1 MPGDEGY
8 AILAE
13 MMIGRQLEADF
24 GKVLSPACRQ
34 AGFSFERPKNSDH
47 GDFASSIALKLF
59 KEKKLWQTKKEFVKI
74 NTSIELAQKLIVAW
88 RGRGLPDYVAKIEAI
103 APGFINVFLDQGF
116 LLAKVEKILTEKE
129 NYGRNESW
137 RGKKVLLEHTSPN
150 PQTTI
155 MLGHLR
161 NNFLGMSVARL
172 LEFGGAK
179 VTKDCLVNDRGIH
192 LCRSMWGYLVFANK
206 KQGLTKTEAK
216 NYRDLN
222 SKRFKSL
229 IAKVDWQELI
239 GAWNRKNPACGGAG
253 PTKGGAG
260 SDWYQPKDL
269 SLKSDHFNLIWYV
282 LGSRAFKEKE
292 EVQAQ
297 VKAMLVAWE
306 KEDKQVR
313 ALWQRI
319 LAWSDQGYEQTY
331 RRIGSVHDHVWYESK
346 LYKKGK
352 ELIGASLKKRVF
364 KKSKG
369 AVVSNLKKKNLP
381 DLVAIKSDGAST
393 YLVFD
398 LNLSLQKTKKFPA
411 DLYIW
416 TIGAEQTLYFQ
427 QLFALC
433 HQLGIGDQD
442 QFYHLCYSLINF
454 KGGKKMSTRSGNV
467 VTADEILDL
476 LEEKAA
482 GILKTTDQKL
492 RGKLSE
498 KQKQEIIKKV
508 ALGAVKYGL
517 LAFNRDRTILFDI
530 KESLSLRGNSGP
542 YLQYTYSRANSVLE
556 KAFVSDEHL
565 EGEILRHLPGEYTG
579 LQLEKEERLLLRR
592 LYRFKEVVWE
602 STQEFAPSL
611 LCNFLYEL
619 ANDFNLF
626 YDKLPILKAVDLRA
640 RSLRLRLTQ
649 STAQVMKNG
658 LTLLGVE
665 TIERM

>member
-1 MPGDEGY
+1 
-8 AILAE
+8 
-13 MMIGRQLEADF
+13 MIGKQLEADL
-24 GKVLSPACRQ
+24 KLALAPLKLTDEL
-34 AGFSFERPKNSDH
+34 FSFEHPKNFDH

-59 KEKKLWQTKKEFVKI
+59 KEKKLWQTKKEFAGI
-74 NTSIELAQKLIVAW
+74 NTPIELAQKLIVSW
-88 RGRGLPDYVAKIEAI
+88 RGQGLPDYVAKIEAVK
-103 APGFINVFLDQGF
+103 PGFINVSLDQGF
-116 LLAKVEKILTEKE
+116 LLAEMEKILTEKE

-137 RGKKVLLEHTSPN
+137 QGKKVLLEHTSPN

-179 VTKDCLVNDRGIH
+179 VIKDCLVNDRGIH

-206 KQGLTKTEAK
+206 KRGLTKTEAK
-216 NYRDLN
+216 NFRGLS

-229 IAKVDWQELI
+229 TAKVNWQELI
-239 GAWNRKNPACGGAG
+239 SAWNRK
-253 PTKGGAG
+253 K
-260 SDWYQPKDL
+260 SDWYEPKEL
-269 SLKSDHFNLIWYV
+269 SLKPDHANLIWYV

-306 KEDKQVR
+306 KEDKLVR
-313 ALWQRI
+313 ALWERI
-319 LAWSDQGYEQTY
+319 LAWSDQGYKQTY
-331 RRIGSVHDHVWYESK
+331 QRIGSAHDHVWHESK

-352 ELIGASLKKRVF
+352 ELVETGLKKGIF
-364 KKSKG
+364 KKSEG
-369 AVVSNLKKKNLP
+369 AVVSNLGKENLP

-398 LNLSLQKTKKFPA
+398 LNLSLQKTKKFPS
-411 DLYIW
+411 DFYIW

-433 HQLGIGDQD
+433 HKLGIGNRD

-454 KGGKKMSTRSGNV
+454 KGGGKMSTRSGNV

-476 LEEKAA
+476 LEERTLK
-482 GILKTTDQKL
+482 ILKTTDQKL

-498 KQKQEIIKKV
+498 KQKQEMIRKV
-508 ALGAVKYGL
+508 VLGAVKYGL
-517 LAFNRDRTILFDI
+517 LAFNRDRTMLFDI
-530 KESLSLRGNSGP
+530 EESLSLRGNSGP
-542 YLQYTYSRANSVLE
+542 YLQYTFSRANSVLE
-556 KAFVSDEHL
+556 KSSATSNPVTSG
-565 EGEILRHLPGEYTG
+565 GEKEEN
-579 LQLEKEERLLLRR
+579 LQLEKEEERLLRK
-592 LYRFKEVVWE
+592 LYRFEEVVWE
-602 STQEFAPSL
+602 STQELAPSL

-626 YDKLPILKAVDLRA
+626 YDKLPILKAIDLRA

-649 STAQVMKNG
+649 STAQVLENG
-658 LTLLGVE
+658 LALLGVE